1 MSYASDDLTPLFD
14 PRRGPRVGHRRGII
28 RAWNSTTAANQ
39 VEVDG
44 ALVDNLPTLTTALA
58 PGDVVSILTVGSA
71 ARSWVILGR
80 IIVPAV

>member
-14 PRRGPRVGHRRGII
+14 PRRGPRVGHRQGVI
-28 RAWNSTTAANQ
+28 RSFTPSTGANQ

-44 ALVDNLPTLTTALA
+44 VLVDNLPTLTTALA
-58 PGDVVSILTVGSA
+58 PGDVVSILTVGTA

-80 IIVPAV
+80 LIVPAA